1 MLAPN
6 LLRRHFA
13 DQVGKHQASHSIP
26 PATPGIN
33 LHSPLGRMASLQ
45 KKKKTGINKEL
56 KTNTQQRGQELTVHR
71 RRGEEKGA
79 DLHTNF
85 QLIKTG
91 KERKKDQQQEV
102 DKPLPEVRQ
111 VTGHKAHL
119 LSK

>member
-1 MLAPN
+1 
-6 LLRRHFA
+6 
-13 DQVGKHQASHSIP
+13 
-26 PATPGIN
+26 
-33 LHSPLGRMASLQ
+33 
-45 KKKKTGINKEL
+45 
-56 KTNTQQRGQELTVHR
+56 VHR